1 MKRDS
6 VAPLWIRAGSGHT
19 PQSRERRGAQNRADQ
34 IEDVDM
40 ARIITAVLLL
50 YGLGMQP
57 NAHAAPDVARATQRC
72 EEEVT
77 STVKR
82 MRGREAQEDVA
93 AARELA
99 KAQQAAIVE
108 KIGVEVSRHTGELVK
123 LVDRSD
129 RHGEL
134 LSRVAAKI
142 GVGLVLAILL
152 AVAAGKAYSFYVTAA
167 PSCRCDPPCPSGM
180 RCTCSGCQEVK
191 TTTTTS
197 VASKPHSALGLDM
210 YANIASF
217 NCASASS
224 ACN

>member
-1 MKRDS
+1 MAPSHGMVFAQTEPVGGWTAAGEVVLKHAEAQPTIFFPLLSLLGVFALIAGFAYVYVRFYLPTYREQKGLDREHLAGL
-6 VAPLWIRAGSGHT
+6 VA
-19 PQSRERRGAQNRADQ
+19 Q
-34 IEDVDM
+34 
-40 ARIITAVLLL
+40 
-50 YGLGMQP
+50 
-57 NAHAAPDVARATQRC
+57 
-72 EEEVT
+72 
-77 STVKR
+77 
-82 MRGREAQEDVA
+82 RGREAQEEVA

-108 KIGVEVSRHTGELVK
+108 KIGNEVSRHTGELVK

-142 GVGLVLAILL
+142 GVGLVLALL
-152 AVAAGKAYSFYVTAA
+152 LGVAAGKAYSFYATAA
-167 PSCRCDPPCPSGM
+167 PSCRCDPPYPSRM

-197 VASKPHSALGLDM
+197 VASKPHSALDLDM

>member
-1 MKRDS
+1 MIFAQSEPTLGGWTAAGEVVLKHAEAQPSIVFPLLSLLGVFAMIAGFAYVYVRFYLPTYKEQKLLDREHLAGL
-6 VAPLWIRAGSGHT
+6 VA
-19 PQSRERRGAQNRADQ
+19 Q
-34 IEDVDM
+34 
-40 ARIITAVLLL
+40 
-50 YGLGMQP
+50 
-57 NAHAAPDVARATQRC
+57 
-72 EEEVT
+72 
-77 STVKR
+77 
-82 MRGREAQEDVA
+82 RGREAQEDVA

-99 KAQQAAIVE
+99 KAQQSAIVE
-108 KIGVEVSRHTGELVK
+108 KIGNEISRQTGEIAK
-123 LVDRSD
+123 LHDKTD

-134 LSRVAAKI
+134 LRSVAAKV
-142 GVGLVLAILL
+142 GVGLVLALLL
-152 AVAAGKAYSFYVTAA
+152 ALAAGKAYSVYVDAAA

-197 VASKPHSALGLDM
+197 VASKPHSALNLNM